1 MGAAQRKNKRK
12 SMGDDDSNIIY
23 KVILLGEFGVGKTKI
38 ISRFVKNTFKNDEV
52 NLCYFTKTVTFNKAH
67 EKTIKYEIWDTAGQ
81 EKYRAL
87 AKVYYKNA
95 GVAILVYDITRKET
109 FVEIKNYWYNEIKK
123 NIPKDISK
131 IKHI

>member
-1 MGAAQRKNKRK
+1 MGADQRKNKRK

-52 NLCYFTKTVTFNKAH
+52 NLCYFTKTMIFNKANG
-67 EKTIKYEIWDTAGQ
+67 KTIKYEIWDTAGQ

-109 FVEIKNYWYNEIKK
+109 FDEIKNYWYNEIKK

>member
-1 MGAAQRKNKRK
+1 MGADQRKNKRK
-12 SMGDDDSNIIY
+12 SMEDDDSNIIC

-52 NLCYFTKTVTFNKAH
+52 NLCYFTKTMIFNKANG
-67 EKTIKYEIWDTAGQ
+67 KTIKYEIWDTAGQ

-109 FVEIKNYWYNEIKK
+109 F
-123 NIPKDISK
+123 D
-131 IKHI
+131 

>member
-1 MGAAQRKNKRK
+1 MGADQRKNKRK
-12 SMGDDDSNIIY
+12 SMGDDDSNIIC

-52 NLCYFTKTVTFNKAH
+52 NLCYFTKTMTFNKEH

-109 FVEIKNYWYNEIKK
+109 FIEIKNYWYNEIKK